1 MDERARIDGAYLA
14 VAVAGMLINGLGAL
28 FLGVRSMTPQKTHLS
43 PVCSTHLWALISAQN
58 GNFTSVVPAPY
69 LRDTFHS
76 VR

>member
-43 PVCSTHLWALISAQN
+43 PVCSTHL
-58 GNFTSVVPAPY
+58 
-69 LRDTFHS
+69 
-76 VR
+76 